1 MEKKESENL
10 KNEINYFPYEMYNA
24 QVKFMDFLYEGLCK
38 GLNDNNKIKILLME
52 SPTGTGKTLM
62 LLGTAMKYLSKIKN
76 DINNNDNFEE
86 NDDDWFNDF
95 GKNKSI
101 NKKENNISNK
111 VDLILNKIT
120 SNLKRN
126 KNEDNKMLIDYEENI
141 KKEIISNP
149 NQIFFCTRTHS
160 QIFQVIN
167 EGKKIRNYVNEK
179 YKTQFDFSFS
189 FLASRKFLCINKT
202 INNGKNNLSYINNK
216 CNEINSE
223 SKTKCI
229 YHSNNVE
236 ELCSKE
242 ILIDIKDIEDLF
254 KLSEEINACPYY
266 SCKNSIKQ
274 SDFVILPYNN
284 LINKRIR
291 NNLEIDI
298 NNKVIIFDE
307 AHNIIES
314 VLNCSNTDICYQEIF
329 SVCFGIVIYF
339 DKYSNRLKSNNNLNL
354 KQLIKICNN
363 LLSWISQQDK
373 NNELINE
380 KVIQLSD
387 FYIEIKANNY
397 DIFKLIKFIDE
408 SKLEN
413 KIQWI
418 YEKYLQ
424 MEKEQSTISKISNLI
439 KTQMNYNK
447 EKELNIKLR
456 NLYNLYI
463 STNPLSKLSIFLYGL
478 TNIDSDGIL
487 IYEKENSKLKYLML
501 NPIREFSS
509 LITEAK
515 LVIFAGGTMKPF
527 EDFYSLFG
535 KNINKENIISFEG
548 DHIIPN
554 GNVKG
559 FILSNDIYANNEPFI
574 FTFENMK
581 KNGMRNINNLLL
593 YIKNYYELLEENF
606 KGKGI
611 GIFFPSYDFINRVI
625 KYNNE
630 KKILSKDY
638 IFYEENNSKDIFS
651 LYKENIITKKKNSII
666 FAVMGGKLSEGINF
680 NDDLCRILI
689 IIGMPYSN
697 IKSIEIREKM
707 KYHEKI
713 SKEKGYEND
722 YYENSCIKNINQTIG
737 RCIRHYND
745 YSIIIFTDIRFKKEK
760 IINKFPKWLTKEKI
774 EYIENKN
781 SYDSHIKFIKNFLI
795 KH

>member
-1 MEKKESENL
+1 
-10 KNEINYFPYEMYNA
+10 
-24 QVKFMDFLYEGLCK
+24 
-38 GLNDNNKIKILLME
+38 
-52 SPTGTGKTLM
+52 
-62 LLGTAMKYLSKIKN
+62 
-76 DINNNDNFEE
+76 
-86 NDDDWFNDF
+86 
-95 GKNKSI
+95 
-101 NKKENNISNK
+101 
-111 VDLILNKIT
+111 
-120 SNLKRN
+120 
-126 KNEDNKMLIDYEENI
+126 
-141 KKEIISNP
+141 
-149 NQIFFCTRTHS
+149 
-160 QIFQVIN
+160 
-167 EGKKIRNYVNEK
+167 
-179 YKTQFDFSFS
+179 
-189 FLASRKFLCINKT
+189 
-202 INNGKNNLSYINNK
+202 
-216 CNEINSE
+216 
-223 SKTKCI
+223 
-229 YHSNNVE
+229 
-236 ELCSKE
+236 
-242 ILIDIKDIEDLF
+242 
-254 KLSEEINACPYY
+254 
-266 SCKNSIKQ
+266 
-274 SDFVILPYNN
+274 
-284 LINKRIR
+284 
-291 NNLEIDI
+291 
-298 NNKVIIFDE
+298 
-307 AHNIIES
+307 
-314 VLNCSNTDICYQEIF
+314 
-329 SVCFGIVIYF
+329 
-339 DKYSNRLKSNNNLNL
+339 
-354 KQLIKICNN
+354 
-363 LLSWISQQDK
+363 
-373 NNELINE
+373 
-380 KVIQLSD
+380 
-387 FYIEIKANNY
+387 
-397 DIFKLIKFIDE
+397 
-408 SKLEN
+408 
-413 KIQWI
+413 
-418 YEKYLQ
+418 

-593 YIKNYYELLEENF
+593 YIKNYYELLEKNF

-611 GIFFPSYDFINRVI
+611 GIFFPSYDFMNRVI

-630 KKILSKDY
+630 KNILSKDY

-745 YSIIIFTDIRFKKEK
+745 YSIIILTDIRFKKEK
-760 IINKFPKWLTKEKI
+760 IINKLPKWLTKEKI